1 VARVQLIN
9 TIFHDC
15 SSKQAPLRKHYSM
28 NVKHAAS
35 SPDFRIWLIEA
46 CAPAKP
52 TSRTVP
58 TSSNKIWLER
68 EAVRNP
74 SKVGAPLASREGQT
88 QLRPNLFAGLDE
100 RSFAPCSREYT
111 LSRLL
116 RNPGWRKTPRR
127 RGRRKPGREATCV
140 CKEDVSESRGVTSL
154 GGRPRRLSCLLSCY
168 YELRISPSYL
178 ALLIGRVSLACTSCS
193 AQLDDDSGE
202 ILLSA

>member
-1 VARVQLIN
+1 LTLHCAVARVQLIN

-58 TSSNKIWLER
+58 T
-68 EAVRNP
+68 
-74 SKVGAPLASREGQT
+74 LASREGQT

-116 RNPGWRKTPRR
+116 RNPGWRKTPQPPRR

-168 YELRISPSYL
+168 YELRIS
-178 ALLIGRVSLACTSCS
+178 AV
-193 AQLDDDSGE
+193 E
-202 ILLSA
+202 